1 MLAIILTS
9 FKESFRKKI
18 FHLIG
23 LLTIIYLIVF
33 GILVDFVVEGMRSSS
48 AGYIALFANVATI
61 VTFLGF
67 YFSSMVVAFLT
78 IMLSISSVSSEIENG
93 TIHTII
99 TKPINRRAY
108 VLGKY
113 IGLGLLLALYSVIL
127 FLSITFIPLI
137 VNISLV
143 DKFGFSALA
152 KGLLYFTLEPLV
164 ILSISIYGSTLFKTL
179 NNGIF
184 IISLYILAIIGGV
197 MEQIGLLLKNST
209 LTNIG
214 IFSSLVSP
222 FDVIYRKMISTIFS
236 SFGINN
242 LLLGPS
248 FLSGSASA
256 PSFWMM
262 IYVCIYLLFFIY
274 AAVRKFERKDI

>member
-1 MLAIILTS
+1 MGAIILTS
-9 FKESFRKKI
+9 FKEAFRKKI

-33 GILVDFVVEGMRSSS
+33 GILVHYVVEGMRGSS
-48 AGYIALFANVATI
+48 AGYVAILSNVATI
-61 VTFLGF
+61 VAFLGF

-78 IMLSISSVSSEIENG
+78 IMISISSVSSEIENG

-99 TKPINRRAY
+99 TKPINRREY
-108 VLGKY
+108 ILGKY
-113 IGLGLLLALYSVIL
+113 MGLGILLIIYSVVL
-127 FLSITFIPLI
+127 FLSITLIPLL
-137 VNISLV
+137 VNISLI
-143 DKFGFSALA
+143 DKFGIAALSR
-152 KGLLYFTLEPLV
+152 GLIYFALEPLV

-197 MEQIGLLLKNST
+197 MEQMGLLLKNAT
-209 LTNIG
+209 LINIG
-214 IFSSLVSP
+214 IISSLISP

-236 SFGINN
+236 SFGLNN
-242 LLLGPS
+242 ILLGPS

-262 IYVCIYLLFFIY
+262 IYVCIYLLFFIF
-274 AAVRKFERKDI
+274 AAVRKFDRKDI